1 MNENRVNELVASMN
15 SFGKEAY
22 YKRELLDEMMALQRE
37 IVTLTFNGEHAA
49 TADLKIW
56 DVERHLEQLNEE
68 CGHVA
73 DEELNQFE
81 SGCKVL
87 CNLIKAEISGNR
99 GEYKAFRTL
108 DYIRTDHIILKNIEL
123 KYGDDRTELDAVVI
137 TPYGITI
144 VEVKNTARDIFIDE
158 NGDYYRTGEF
168 LNWDCNIV
176 QKMNLKEELLKRAL
190 EEEGFA
196 DVDINKIV
204 VFTDN
209 RIKVQNKCT
218 DIKTSFASQLPYLI
232 EGFKKRTD
240 LSKTA
245 MEQIEEVIKNAES
258 KEAYPFEFN
267 TAKYKEDFSRL
278 MVALE
283 DASAKTEEIPEIEGV
298 NEKVTNSFSGIFRRI
313 FSRNNLRYAGSA
325 VAGVAVTLLT
335 TAIIGSIRK

>member
-22 YKRELLDEMMALQRE
+22 YKRELLDEMMALQSE
-37 IVTLTFNGEHAA
+37 IVSLTFNGEHAA

-73 DEELNQFE
+73 DEELNQFK

-123 KYGDDRTELDAVVI
+123 KDGDDRTELDAVVI

-158 NGDYYRTGEF
+158 NGNYYRTGEF

-176 QKMNLKEELLKRAL
+176 QKMNLKEDLLKRAL
-190 EEEGFA
+190 EKEEFA
-196 DVDINKIV
+196 NVDINKIV

-209 RIKVQNKCT
+209 RIKVQNKCS

-240 LSKTA
+240 LSQTE
-245 MEQIEEVIKNAES
+245 MEQLEEVIKNAEC
-258 KEAYPFEFN
+258 KEAYPFEFDA
-267 TAKYKEDFSRL
+267 AKYKEDFARL
-278 MVALE
+278 MVVLE
-283 DASAKTEEIPEIEGV
+283 DASAKAEEIPEIEEV
-298 NEKVTNSFSGIFRRI
+298 NEEVTNSLSDIFKRI

-335 TAIIGSIRK
+335 TAVIGSIRK